1 MAIIDKS
8 MLIGYSSRQM
18 FDLVEDVEHYPEFLP
33 WCEKTLVEHRDEQKT
48 VATLHICYRGVK
60 AHFTTENE
68 KDAPHFMRLKLRD
81 GPMRRLEGS
90 WQFKPL
96 SETACKVIFQLH
108 YEFPS
113 RLIDSMISP
122 VFAHIGNSMADA
134 FVKRAEE
141 IYGRTDV

>member
-1 MAIIDKS
+1 M
-8 MLIGYSSRQM
+8 
-18 FDLVEDVEHYPEFLP
+18 
-33 WCEKTLVEHRDEQKT
+33 
-48 VATLHICYRGVK
+48 ATLHICYRVVK
-60 AHFTTENE
+60 AYFTTENE

-90 WQFKPL
+90 WHFKPL

-113 RLIDSMISP
+113 KLIDSMISP